1 MVISYFPITRSG
13 RYSAA
18 TAVATALTQPE
29 AAQSASEQDGW
40 WTRRWSGPPRLKSA
54 IIHPA
59 SDAWLCGSYSYNP
72 VAKSGAFYRDIL
84 PPSLLHPRFTVQQVM
99 GPCDLQ
105 YGTPASVECWCG
117 RACCSCGGCGGAATT
132 PQENQQKAAGCCPA
146 TRILEQSQVFVLER
160 AQSVSVRAMCVLR
173 LWRPAGGTRYSGRD
187 CKCARRFGTA
197 ACGRPILS
205 RRVGFV
211 DGTLIQLPGIRK
223 PGRGYR
229 LLQPQ
234 EGSNGM
240 IFSQQ

>member
-18 TAVATALTQPE
+18 AAAATALTQPE

-84 PPSLLHPRFTVQQVM
+84 PLMRLDRYQHLPLVRPQGVCYCRTYRRPSCLYGTPPLAGHKLRYKSVGILGRSDRVTVIVYIVWVFFVYRTPSLLHPRFTVQQVM

-117 RACCSCGGCGGAATT
+117 RACCSCGGCGGACDDTT
-132 PQENQQKAAGCCPA
+132 GEP
-146 TRILEQSQVFVLER
+146 T
-160 AQSVSVRAMCVLR
+160 
-173 LWRPAGGTRYSGRD
+173 
-187 CKCARRFGTA
+187 
-197 ACGRPILS
+197 
-205 RRVGFV
+205 
-211 DGTLIQLPGIRK
+211 
-223 PGRGYR
+223 
-229 LLQPQ
+229 
-234 EGSNGM
+234 
-240 IFSQQ
+240 